1 MVPTAWIYSIQ
12 FGFWSPQLH
21 QHLHPHATYHLGSNA
36 TYQQLLVCFQTAILL
51 LRIDDIVSGLK
62 KKKDGSGVPSA
73 VKPEEEQGP
82 SEAND
87 WLLPCL
93 MYLLSYSHDYCVC
106 PVLLLVSPQPCHS
119 RCYCLVDVNAVI
131 AVRCTVNIC
140 HEILC

>member
-1 MVPTAWIYSIQ
+1 MPEFIPSNLDS
-12 FGFWSPQLH
+12 GLH
-21 QHLHPHATYHLGSNA
+21 SCISNQHLHPHSTYHLGSNA

-87 WLLPCL
+87 
-93 MYLLSYSHDYCVC
+93 
-106 PVLLLVSPQPCHS
+106 
-119 RCYCLVDVNAVI
+119 
-131 AVRCTVNIC
+131 
-140 HEILC
+140 